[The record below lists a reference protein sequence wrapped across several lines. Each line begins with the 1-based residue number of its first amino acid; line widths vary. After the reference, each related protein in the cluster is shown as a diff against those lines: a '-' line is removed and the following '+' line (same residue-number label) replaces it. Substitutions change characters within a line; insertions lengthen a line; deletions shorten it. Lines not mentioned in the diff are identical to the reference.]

1 MHAASS
7 APVTYLP
14 YDTVDRSSAHAD
26 SLGVPLLAVR
36 AILNAVPPNIPRSA
50 FVDYGCGVGR
60 VLVAARH
67 AGFDRVIGVEPA
79 EALVAVGRRSL
90 RGYSGCE
97 IVHSDAANFDVP
109 DDATVFF
116 FGNPFVGIR
125 LAKVLLHVQ
134 RSIERRPRRHLILG
148 YFDVDRI
155 AATARRAELP
165 MRRVIQG
172 YHKPADRSWAGWVF
186 DIQGSAAQAREQ
198 LSM

>member
-1 MHAASS
+1 MHAAPSPRTPHAS
-7 APVTYLP
+7 HE
-14 YDTVDRSSAHAD
+14 VDRQPAHGD
-26 SLGVPLLAVR
+26 SFGIPLLAVR
-36 AILNAVPPNIPRSA
+36 AILHAVPPNIPRST

-79 EALVAVGRRSL
+79 EALVKIGRRSL
-90 RGYSGCE
+90 RGYTHCE
-97 IVHSDAANFDVP
+97 IVHSDAANFHVP

-148 YFDVDRI
+148 YFNADRL

-165 MRRVIQG
+165 MRQVIQG
-172 YHKPADRSWAGWVF
+172 YYKPADRSWAGWVF
-186 DIQGSAAQAREQ
+186 DVQDSSAQSREQ
-198 LSM
+198 RSM